1 MKALHYRFAKKQRGS
16 ALVVVL
22 LIFALA
28 FALSVEVVYRQHRV
42 QTRTANLLD
51 WDYRYQYAIA
61 AETLAIQAL
70 IDDYEDDQRNNE
82 MVDDC
87 SKEKWAGP
95 FTFPYEDAVISATV
109 QDLQGRFNLNS
120 LVVFNN
126 NEYQRDPEAITR
138 LETLLVAVLPPSHT
152 RYASPLAN
160 EMADWLDTDTLVN
173 GPEGAED
180 GEYRLRR
187 TPNQPILD
195 ESEFR
200 ALRSFDAE
208 LAEAINAM
216 QKPQTQTR
224 TQTGTT
230 NNPGP
235 LRFSDYFTALPL
247 GTPLNVN
254 TAPKAVLEAWLAPYN
269 AQAAAQTIVQDR
281 EASPYTD
288 LNTILALPAL
298 SELTPDQRSALQ
310 AQLGV
315 GTSHFQ
321 VVIEVAM
328 ESGLSRLVT
337 RIQRSPQGD
346 TRVFSRSLVPVLSA
360 LEPACNPD

>member
-1 MKALHYRFAKKQRGS
+1 MAVNSPRHSFVCKQRGS

-28 FALSVEVVYRQHRV
+28 AALSVEVVYRQHRV

-61 AETLAIQAL
+61 AETLAIQGL
-70 IDDYEDDQRNNE
+70 IDDFEDDQRNNE
-82 MVDDC
+82 LVDDC

-95 FTFPYEDAVISATV
+95 FSFPYEDAIISATV

-120 LVVFNN
+120 LVVFAN
-126 NEYQRDPEAITR
+126 NEYQRDPEAIAR
-138 LETLLVAVLPPSHT
+138 LEALLSGVLPPSHA
-152 RYASPLAN
+152 RYASTLAN

-195 ESEFR
+195 ESELR

-208 LAEAINAM
+208 LADAINAM
-216 QKPQTQTR
+216 QKPQPQA
-224 TQTGTT
+224 TT
-230 NNPGP
+230 NNPTT
-235 LRFSDYFTALPL
+235 LRFWDYFTALPL
-247 GTPLNVN
+247 GTTLNVN

-269 AQAAAQTIVQDR
+269 AQAAAQTIIQDR
-281 EASPYTD
+281 EASPYTNID
-288 LNTILALPAL
+288 AVLSIAAL
-298 SELTPDQRSALQ
+298 SQLTPDQRSALQ
-310 AQLGV
+310 SQLGV
-315 GTSHFQ
+315 GTSYFQ
-321 VVIEVAM
+321 VMIDVAM
-328 ESGLSRLVT
+328 PSGLSRLVT
-337 RIQRSPQGD
+337 RIQRPSQGD

>member
-1 MKALHYRFAKKQRGS
+1 MKTLRYRLAKKQHGS

-61 AETLAIQAL
+61 AETLAIQGL
-70 IDDYEDDQRNNE
+70 IDDFEDDQRNNE
-82 MVDDC
+82 LVDDC

-95 FTFPYEDAVISATV
+95 FSFPYEDAIISATV

-120 LVVFNN
+120 LVVFAN
-126 NEYQRDPEAITR
+126 NEYQRDPEAIAR
-138 LETLLVAVLPPSHT
+138 FEALLAGVLPPSHT
-152 RYASPLAN
+152 RYASTLAN

-200 ALRSFDAE
+200 ALRSFDSE
-208 LAEAINAM
+208 LADAINAM
-216 QKPQTQTR
+216 QKPQPQA
-224 TQTGTT
+224 TT
-230 NNPGP
+230 NNPAA
-235 LRFSDYFTALPL
+235 LRFWDYFTALPL
-247 GTPLNVN
+247 GTRLNVN

-269 AQAAAQTIVQDR
+269 AQGAAQAIVQDR
-281 EASPYTD
+281 ETNPYTD
-288 LNTILALPAL
+288 VNTILALPAL
-298 SELTPDQRSALQ
+298 SQLTPDQRSALQ

-315 GTSHFQ
+315 GTSYFQ
-321 VVIEVAM
+321 VMIDVAM
-328 ESGLSRLVT
+328 PSGLSRLVT
-337 RIQRSPQGD
+337 RIQRPSQGD
-346 TRVFSRSLVPVLSA
+346 TRVFARSLVPVLSA

>member
-1 MKALHYRFAKKQRGS
+1 GGNGHARRCRGFPGALSVEGIGSRLPVDGYLAGPGNTGNATCIAAFAGQYRSDGVPDVRACPASFLSRGGQPMAMKSPRRPSMKKQRGS

-28 FALSVEVVYRQHRV
+28 AALSVEVVYRQHRV

-70 IDDYEDDQRNNE
+70 VDDYEDDQRNNE

-95 FTFPYEDAVISATV
+95 FSFPYEDAVLSATV

-120 LVVFNN
+120 LVVFAN
-126 NEYQRDPEAITR
+126 NEYQRDQEAIAR
-138 LETLLVAVLPPSHT
+138 LEALLAGLLPPSHA
-152 RYASPLAN
+152 RYASTLAN

-208 LAEAINAM
+208 LADAINVM
-216 QKPQTQTR
+216 QKPKPQA
-224 TQTGTT
+224 TT
-230 NNPGP
+230 NNPTT
-235 LRFSDYFTALPL
+235 LRFWDYFTALPL
-247 GTPLNVN
+247 GTTLNVN
-254 TAPKAVLEAWLAPYN
+254 TAPKAVLE
-269 AQAAAQTIVQDR
+269 
-281 EASPYTD
+281 
-288 LNTILALPAL
+288 
-298 SELTPDQRSALQ
+298 
-310 AQLGV
+310 
-315 GTSHFQ
+315 
-321 VVIEVAM
+321 
-328 ESGLSRLVT
+328 
-337 RIQRSPQGD
+337 
-346 TRVFSRSLVPVLSA
+346 
-360 LEPACNPD
+360 